1 MTESWTNALYVVDE
15 LKEAI
20 RTCFYTVW
28 KCFENGPIEYT
39 YSQSSYFSF
48 ILADGRF
55 WHTMQENNRSR
66 LSKLGIKYLNDKTD
80 ACFVTGS
87 RLIFSVWVE
96 MTYILNSFIQILLYA
111 LIYLIMNAWKEWKVE
126 NIGSMTRTL
135 FTVKV
140 GLSCEKLNYVNAQF
154 GVVNLDVLL
163 TWFPFW
169 VYCTGL
175 VLVTNAK

>member
-1 MTESWTNALYVVDE
+1 
-15 LKEAI
+15 
-20 RTCFYTVW
+20 
-28 KCFENGPIEYT
+28 
-39 YSQSSYFSF
+39 
-48 ILADGRF
+48 
-55 WHTMQENNRSR
+55 
-66 LSKLGIKYLNDKTD
+66 
-80 ACFVTGS
+80 
-87 RLIFSVWVE
+87 
-96 MTYILNSFIQILLYA
+96 
-111 LIYLIMNAWKEWKVE
+111 
-126 NIGSMTRTL
+126 MTRTL